1 VDERTT
7 AGAPI
12 VEEEEYVPPRRPP
25 LPELWPWLLLLL
37 VLVVGGLLAAY
48 FLTRDD
54 NNKGKAASAVTV
66 PGVVGLKQGEAV
78 RRLNERGLAPQLKT
92 LPSKFPRGTVF
103 AQDPGEGTNVDRGSQ
118 VALSVSAATVVPVP
132 NVVGQKTAAAVAKLK
147 AVGLGAQVTT
157 VSATTAAGTVLA
169 ENPQAGTRVGKGS
182 TVALRV
188 SKGQA
193 TVPDVRGQDVASAK
207 AALTAAG
214 LVPTVFQVPGVEPK
228 GTVTGQNPL
237 PNKKVARGSKVR
249 INVSAGAGAG
259 ASGGT
264 TTTQSTTTTTA
275 TQQVQVPNVV
285 GLQQNVAQRRLNRAG
300 FAVRV
305 QYVAS
310 SKPSGQVVDQ
320 SPAAG
325 TSMKKGSR
333 VQITVSLGSN
343 ATTTQVPD
351 VVGQDQQT
359 ATTTLQDAGFEVQV
373 IDVPA
378 TDPSQNGNVVDEQPA
393 GGSRAPQGSTVT
405 IYVASGG

>member
-12 VEEEEYVPPRRPP
+12 VEEEEYVPARRPP

-54 NNKGKAASAVTV
+54 NNNKGKAASAVTV
-66 PGVVGLKQGEAV
+66 PGVVGVKQDEAV
-78 RRLNERGLAPQLKT
+78 RRLNERGLVPQLKA

-103 AQDPGEGTNVDRGSQ
+103 AQDPGEGTKVDRGSQ

-147 AVGLGAQVTT
+147 AAGLGAQVTS
-157 VSATTAAGTVLA
+157 VPATAAAGTVLA

-214 LVPTVFQVPGVEPK
+214 LVPTVFQVPGAEPK

-249 INVSAGAGAG
+249 INVSAGAA
-259 ASGGT
+259 ASGGAP
-264 TTTQSTTTTTA
+264 TTQSTTTTTA

-300 FAVRV
+300 LAVRV

-359 ATTTLQDAGFEVQV
+359 ATTTLQGAGFEVQV

>member
-1 VDERTT
+1 MDERTT

-54 NNKGKAASAVTV
+54 NNKGNAASAVTV
-66 PGVVGLKQGEAV
+66 PGVVGLKQDEAV
-78 RRLNERGLAPQLKT
+78 RRLNERGLVPQLKT

-103 AQDPGEGTNVDRGSQ
+103 AQAPGEGTKVDRGSQ

-132 NVVGQKTAAAVAKLK
+132 NVVGQKTTAAVAKLK
-147 AVGLGAQVTT
+147 AAGLGAQVTT
-157 VSATTAAGTVLA
+157 VPATAAAGTVLA

-214 LVPTVFQVPGVEPK
+214 LVPTVFQVPGAQPK

-249 INVSAGAGAG
+249 INVSAGAGA
-259 ASGGT
+259 SGGT
-264 TTTQSTTTTTA
+264 TTTRSTTTTTA

-300 FAVRV
+300 LAVRV
-305 QYVAS
+305 QYIAS

-320 SPAAG
+320 SPITG
-325 TSMKKGSR
+325 TSVKKGSR
-333 VQITVSLGSN
+333 VQITVSLGPNS
-343 ATTTQVPD
+343 TTTQVPD

-359 ATTTLQDAGFEVQV
+359 ATTTLQDAGFEMQV
-373 IDVPA
+373 INVPA

-405 IYVASGG
+405 IYVASAG

>member
-54 NNKGKAASAVTV
+54 NKKGKAASAVTV
-66 PGVVGLKQGEAV
+66 PGVVGVKQDEAV
-78 RRLNERGLAPQLKT
+78 RRLNERGLVPQLKT

-103 AQDPGEGTNVDRGSQ
+103 AQDPGEGTKVDRGSQ

-147 AVGLGAQVTT
+147 AAGLGAQVTT
-157 VSATTAAGTVLA
+157 VSAKAAAGTVLA

-193 TVPDVRGQDVASAK
+193 TVPDVRGQDIASAQ
-207 AALTAAG
+207 AALRAAG
-214 LVPTVFQVPGVEPK
+214 LVPAVFQVPSAQPK

-237 PNKKVARGSKVR
+237 PDKKVARGSKVR
-249 INVSAGAGAG
+249 INVSAGAGA
-259 ASGGT
+259 SGG
-264 TTTQSTTTTTA
+264 TTTQSTTTTTT
-275 TQQVQVPNVV
+275 TQQVQAPNVV

-300 FAVRV
+300 LAVRV
-305 QYVAS
+305 QYLAS

-320 SPAAG
+320 SPTAG
-325 TSMKKGSR
+325 TSVKKGSR
-333 VQITVSLGSN
+333 VQISVSLGPN

-351 VVGQDQQT
+351 VVGQVQQT

-373 IDVPA
+373 INVPA
-378 TDPSQNGNVVDEQPA
+378 TDPSQNGNVVDEQPG

-405 IYVASGG
+405 IYVASTG

>member
-12 VEEEEYVPPRRPP
+12 VEEEEYIPPRRPP

-66 PGVVGLKQGEAV
+66 PGVVGLKQDEAV
-78 RRLNERGLAPQLKT
+78 RRLNERGLVPQLKT

-103 AQDPGEGTNVDRGSQ
+103 AQAPGEGTKVDRGSQ

-147 AVGLGAQVTT
+147 AAGLGAQVTS
-157 VSATTAAGTVLA
+157 VPAKAAAGTVLA

-193 TVPDVRGQDVASAK
+193 TVPDVRGQNATSAQ
-207 AALTAAG
+207 AALRAAG
-214 LVPTVFQVPGVEPK
+214 LVPAVFQVPSAEPK

-237 PNKKVARGSKVR
+237 PDKKVARGSKVR
-249 INVSAGAGAG
+249 INVSAGASAG
-259 ASGGT
+259 A
-264 TTTQSTTTTTA
+264 TTTQSTTTTPT
-275 TQQVQVPNVV
+275 TGTHQVQVPNVV
-285 GLQQNVAQRRLNRAG
+285 GLQQNVAQRRLNRTG
-300 FAVRV
+300 LAVRV
-305 QYVAS
+305 QYIAS

-320 SPAAG
+320 SPVAG
-325 TSMKKGSR
+325 TSVKKGSR
-333 VQITVSLGSN
+333 AQISVSLGPN

-359 ATTTLQDAGFEVQV
+359 ATTTLQDAGFQVQV
-373 IDVPA
+373 ITIPA

-405 IYVASGG
+405 IYVASG

>member
-1 VDERTT
+1 MDERTT

-54 NNKGKAASAVTV
+54 NNKGNAASAVTV
-66 PGVVGLKQGEAV
+66 PGVVGLKQDEAV
-78 RRLNERGLAPQLKT
+78 RRLNERGLVPQLKT

-103 AQDPGEGTNVDRGSQ
+103 AQAPGEGTKVDRGSQ

-132 NVVGQKTAAAVAKLK
+132 NVVGQKTTAAVAKLK
-147 AVGLGAQVTT
+147 AAGLGAQVTT
-157 VSATTAAGTVLA
+157 VPATAAAGTVLA

-207 AALTAAG
+207 AALSAAG
-214 LVPTVFQVPGVEPK
+214 LVPTVFQVPGAQPK

-249 INVSAGAGAG
+249 INVSAGAG

-300 FAVRV
+300 LAVRV
-305 QYVAS
+305 QYIAS
-310 SKPSGQVVDQ
+310 SKSSGQVVDQ
-320 SPAAG
+320 SPITG
-325 TSMKKGSR
+325 TSVKKGSR
-333 VQITVSLGSN
+333 VQITVSLGPN

-359 ATTTLQDAGFEVQV
+359 ATTTLQDAGFEMQV
-373 IDVPA
+373 INVPA

>member
-1 VDERTT
+1 MDEQTT
-7 AGAPI
+7 AGPPVI
-12 VEEEEYVPPRRPP
+12 EEEEYVRPRRPP
-25 LPELWPWLLLLL
+25 GPELWPWLLLLL

-54 NNKGKAASAVTV
+54 NKKGKAASAVTV
-66 PGVVGLKQGEAV
+66 PGVVGVKQDEAV
-78 RRLNERGLAPQLKT
+78 RRLNERGLVPQLKT

-103 AQDPGEGTNVDRGSQ
+103 AQDPGEGTKVDRGSQ

-147 AVGLGAQVTT
+147 AAGLGAQVTT
-157 VSATTAAGTVLA
+157 VPAKAAAGTVLA

-193 TVPDVRGQDVASAK
+193 TVPDVGGQDVASAQ
-207 AALTAAG
+207 AALRAAG
-214 LVPTVFQVPGVEPK
+214 LVPAVFQVPSAQTK

-237 PNKKVARGSKVR
+237 PDKKVARGSKVR
-249 INVSAGAGAG
+249 INVSAGAGA
-259 ASGGT
+259 SGG
-264 TTTQSTTTTTA
+264 TTTQSTTTTPTTT
-275 TQQVQVPNVV
+275 TQQVQAPNVV

-300 FAVRV
+300 LAVRV
-305 QYVAS
+305 RYIAS
-310 SKPSGQVVDQ
+310 SKPSGQVVNQ
-320 SPAAG
+320 SPTAG
-325 TSMKKGSR
+325 TLVKKGSR
-333 VQITVSLGSN
+333 VQISVSVGPN

-373 IDVPA
+373 INLPA
-378 TDPSQNGNVVDEQPA
+378 TDPSQNGNVIDEQPG

-405 IYVASGG
+405 IYVASTG

>member
-54 NNKGKAASAVTV
+54 NKKGKAASAVTV
-66 PGVVGLKQGEAV
+66 PGVVGVKQDEAV
-78 RRLNERGLAPQLKT
+78 RRLNERGLVPQLKT

-103 AQDPGEGTNVDRGSQ
+103 AQDPGEGTKVDRGSQ

-147 AVGLGAQVTT
+147 TAGLGAQVTT
-157 VSATTAAGTVLA
+157 VSAKAAAGTVLA

-193 TVPDVRGQDVASAK
+193 TVPDVRGQDIASAQ
-207 AALTAAG
+207 AALRAAG
-214 LVPTVFQVPGVEPK
+214 LVPAVFQVPSAQPK

-237 PNKKVARGSKVR
+237 PDKKVARGSKVR
-249 INVSAGAGAG
+249 INVSAGAGA
-259 ASGGT
+259 SGG
-264 TTTQSTTTTTA
+264 TTTQSTTTTTT
-275 TQQVQVPNVV
+275 TQQVQAPNVV

-300 FAVRV
+300 LAVRV
-305 QYVAS
+305 QYLAS

-320 SPAAG
+320 SPTAG
-325 TSMKKGSR
+325 TSVKKGSR
-333 VQITVSLGSN
+333 IQISVSLGPN

-373 IDVPA
+373 INVPA
-378 TDPSQNGNVVDEQPA
+378 TDPSQNGNVVDEQPG

-405 IYVASGG
+405 IYVASTG

>member
-1 VDERTT
+1 
-7 AGAPI
+7 
-12 VEEEEYVPPRRPP
+12 
-25 LPELWPWLLLLL
+25 
-37 VLVVGGLLAAY
+37 
-48 FLTRDD
+48 
-54 NNKGKAASAVTV
+54 
-66 PGVVGLKQGEAV
+66 
-78 RRLNERGLAPQLKT
+78 
-92 LPSKFPRGTVF
+92 
-103 AQDPGEGTNVDRGSQ
+103 
-118 VALSVSAATVVPVP
+118 VPVP

-147 AVGLGAQVTT
+147 AAGLGAQVTT
-157 VSATTAAGTVLA
+157 VPATAAAGTVLA

-207 AALTAAG
+207 AALSAAG
-214 LVPTVFQVPGVEPK
+214 LVPTVFQVPGAEPK

-249 INVSAGAGAG
+249 INVSAGAGAT
-259 ASGGT
+259 GGT
-264 TTTQSTTTTTA
+264 TTTQGTTTTTT

-285 GLQQNVAQRRLNRAG
+285 GLQQNFAQRRLNRASL
-300 FAVRV
+300 AVRV
-305 QYVAS
+305 HYIAS

-320 SPAAG
+320 SPAAD
-325 TSMKKGSR
+325 TSVKKGSR
-333 VQITVSLGSN
+333 VQITVSLGPN

-373 IDVPA
+373 INVPA

-405 IYVASGG
+405 IYVGSTG

>member
-12 VEEEEYVPPRRPP
+12 VEEEEYVPARRPP

-54 NNKGKAASAVTV
+54 NNNKGKAASAVTV
-66 PGVVGLKQGEAV
+66 PGVVGVKQDEAV
-78 RRLNERGLAPQLKT
+78 RRLNERGLVPQLKA

-103 AQDPGEGTNVDRGSQ
+103 AQDPGEGTKVDRGSQ

-147 AVGLGAQVTT
+147 AAGLGAQVTS
-157 VSATTAAGTVLA
+157 VPATAAAGTVLA

-214 LVPTVFQVPGVEPK
+214 LVPTVFQVPGAEPK

-249 INVSAGAGAG
+249 INVSAGAA
-259 ASGGT
+259 ASGGAP
-264 TTTQSTTTTTA
+264 TTQSTTTTTA

-285 GLQQNVAQRRLNRAG
+285 GLQQNVAQRRLNRPG
-300 FAVRV
+300 LAVRV

-359 ATTTLQDAGFEVQV
+359 ATTTLQGAGFEVQV

>member
-1 VDERTT
+1 MDERTT

-12 VEEEEYVPPRRPP
+12 VEEEEYIPPRRPP

-66 PGVVGLKQGEAV
+66 PGVVGLKQDEAV
-78 RRLNERGLAPQLKT
+78 RRLNERGLVPQLKT

-103 AQDPGEGTNVDRGSQ
+103 AQAPGEGTKVDRGSQ

-147 AVGLGAQVTT
+147 AAGLGAQVTT
-157 VSATTAAGTVLA
+157 VAAKAAAGTVLA

-193 TVPDVRGQDVASAK
+193 TVPDVRGQDTTSAQ
-207 AALTAAG
+207 AALRAAG
-214 LVPTVFQVPGVEPK
+214 LVPAVFQVPSAEPK

-237 PNKKVARGSKVR
+237 PDKKVARGSKVR
-249 INVSAGAGAG
+249 INVSAGASAG
-259 ASGGT
+259 A
-264 TTTQSTTTTTA
+264 TTTQSTTTTPTTG

-300 FAVRV
+300 LAVRV

-320 SPAAG
+320 SPVAG
-325 TSMKKGSR
+325 TSVKKGSR
-333 VQITVSLGSN
+333 AQISVSLGPN

-359 ATTTLQDAGFEVQV
+359 ATTTLQDAGFQVQV
-373 IDVPA
+373 ITIPA

-405 IYVASGG
+405 IYVASG

>member
-1 VDERTT
+1 MDERTT
-7 AGAPI
+7 AGAPV
-12 VEEEEYVPPRRPP
+12 VEEEEYIPPRRPP

-66 PGVVGLKQGEAV
+66 PGVVGLKQDEAV
-78 RRLNERGLAPQLKT
+78 RRLNERGLVPQLRT
-92 LPSKFPRGTVF
+92 LKSKFPRGTVF
-103 AQDPGEGTNVDRGSQ
+103 AQDPGEGTKVDRGSQ

-147 AVGLGAQVTT
+147 AAGLGAQVTA
-157 VSATTAAGTVLA
+157 VPAKAAAGTVVA

-193 TVPDVRGQDVASAK
+193 TVPDVRGQDRTSAQ
-207 AALTAAG
+207 AALRAAG
-214 LVPTVFQVPGVEPK
+214 LVPAVFEVPSAEPK

-237 PNKKVARGSKVR
+237 PDKKVARGSKVR
-249 INVSAGAGAG
+249 INVSAGAGA
-259 ASGGT
+259 SGGT
-264 TTTQSTTTTTA
+264 TTTQSTTTTPTTA
-275 TQQVQVPNVV
+275 ARQVQVPNVV

-300 FAVRV
+300 LAVRV
-305 QYVAS
+305 QYIAS

-325 TSMKKGSR
+325 TSVKKGSR
-333 VQITVSLGSN
+333 AQISVSLGPN

-373 IDVPA
+373 ITVPA
-378 TDPSQNGNVVDEQPA
+378 TDPSQNGNVVDEQPG

-405 IYVASGG
+405 IYVASTG